1 MSDIHSKHDPR
12 PKQLRV
18 WQLVLIDLLVIAL
31 GLNLFALVHIVLPRQ
46 PATEPQV
53 IGALPAATAA
63 AATSE
68 LLSSTAAPEAES
80 EATAEPEETAEPTP
94 EPIVYDGMFDEKF
107 HDKFTDGE
115 VIADEHSYRS
125 RNLNVTYTEVS
136 EPGLLYHVADIY
148 VRDLKFLRTAFGR
161 GEYAKGSEFLSDMS
175 ARCQAVAAISG
186 DHYNARLEGI
196 VVRNGVLY
204 RETRFDD
211 VCLLLND
218 GSMVTLTN
226 KQLDMEAV
234 KSMGVYQAWAFGPML
249 LDENGQVMSEFNS
262 SVTRNNPRSAIGYVE
277 PGHYVF
283 IQVDGR
289 IAASN
294 GITMQGLSQLFYD
307 WGCVRAFNLDGGA
320 SSGFTWQG
328 ALVSYPYGR
337 PVSDCIYVTDSE
349 EAAD

>member
-1 MSDIHSKHDPR
+1 MSVIHSKHDPR
-12 PKQLRV
+12 PGQLRV
-18 WQLVLIDLLVIAL
+18 WQLVLIDLLVIAV
-31 GLNLFALVHIVLPRQ
+31 GLNLFALVHIVFPRQ
-46 PATEPQV
+46 AVTEPQV
-53 IGALPAATAA
+53 IGALT
-63 AATSE
+63 
-68 LLSSTAAPEAES
+68 
-80 EATAEPEETAEPTP
+80 ATAEASGEPLPSAVTPKVTADPETPVAPTP
-94 EPIVYDGMFDEKF
+94 EPIVYDGMFDERF

-115 VIADEHSYRS
+115 VIVDENSYRS
-125 RNLNVTYTEVS
+125 RNINVTYTEVS
-136 EPGLLYHVADIY
+136 ETGLLYHVADIY

-161 GEYAKGSEFLSDMS
+161 GAYAKGNEPLSDMS
-175 ARCQAVAAISG
+175 SRCQAVAAISG

-211 VCLLLND
+211 VCLLLDD

-234 KSMGVYQAWAFGPML
+234 RTMGVYQAWAFGPML

-289 IAASN
+289 IPGSN

-307 WGCVRAFNLDGGA
+307 LGCVRAFNLDGGA
-320 SSGFTWQG
+320 SAGFTWQG

-349 EAAD
+349 EVTD

>member
-1 MSDIHSKHDPR
+1 MSTIHSKHDPK

-18 WQLVLIDLLVIAL
+18 WQLVLIDLLVIGL
-31 GLNLFALVHIVLPRQ
+31 GLNLFALVHIVFPQ
-46 PATEPQV
+46 QAASAPQV
-53 IGALPAATAA
+53 ISALPTAA
-63 AATSE
+63 VTAAE
-68 LLSSTAAPEAES
+68 PLSTAAY
-80 EATAEPEETAEPTP
+80 PEEVPTEALPETTVEPTP

-115 VIADEHSYRS
+115 VIADESSYRS
-125 RNLNVTYTEVS
+125 RNINVTYTEVS
-136 EPGLLYHVADIY
+136 EPGLIYHVADIY

-161 GEYAKGSEFLSDMS
+161 GAYAKGSEHLVDMS
-175 ARCQAVAAISG
+175 SRCQAVAAISG

-211 VCLLLND
+211 VCLLLDD
-218 GSMVTLTN
+218 GSMVTMTN
-226 KQLDMEAV
+226 KELDLEAV

-289 IAASN
+289 IPGSN

-307 WGCVRAFNLDGGA
+307 RGCVRAFNLDGGA

-349 EAAD
+349 EAAE

>member
-1 MSDIHSKHDPR
+1 MEVRDIHGRHGSA
-12 PKQLRV
+12 PKLLPV
-18 WQLVLIDLLVIAL
+18 WLLVLIDLFVIAL
-31 GLNLFALVHIVLPRQ
+31 GLNLFALVHIVFPRQ
-46 PATEPQV
+46 AAVKPQV
-53 IGALPAATAA
+53 IAALPTAGTRAETVAPA
-63 AATSE
+63 AATD
-68 LLSSTAAPEAES
+68 AAS
-80 EATAEPEETAEPTP
+80 EATTAPSA

-125 RNLNVTYTEVS
+125 RNINVTYTEVS

-161 GEYAKGSEFLSDMS
+161 GEYAKGSESLSDMA

-186 DHYNARLEGI
+186 DHYNARLEGL

-211 VCLLLND
+211 VCLLLMD
-218 GSMVTLTN
+218 GSMVTMTN
-226 KQLDMEAV
+226 SQLDLEAV
-234 KSMGVYQAWAFGPML
+234 RSMGVYQAWAFGPML

-289 IAASN
+289 IPASN

-328 ALVSYPYGR
+328 ALVSFPYGR
-337 PVSDCIYVTDSE
+337 PVSDCIYVTDHE

>member
-1 MSDIHSKHDPR
+1 MSVIHSKHDPR
-12 PKQLRV
+12 PRQLRV

-53 IGALPAATAA
+53 IGALPAATTA
-63 AATSE
+63 AATGE
-68 LLSSTAAPEAES
+68 LLSSTAAPED
-80 EATAEPEETAEPTP
+80 EPEETAEPTP

-125 RNLNVTYTEVS
+125 RNINVTYTEVS

-161 GEYAKGSEFLSDMS
+161 GEYAKGSEHLSDMS
-175 ARCQAVAAISG
+175 ARCEAVAAISG

-289 IAASN
+289 IPASN

-328 ALVSYPYGR
+328 ALVSYSYGR

-349 EAAD
+349 EAGD

>member
-1 MSDIHSKHDPR
+1 VSTIHSRHDPEPR
-12 PKQLRV
+12 QLRV

-31 GLNLFALVHIVLPRQ
+31 GLNLFALVHIVFPRQ
-46 PATEPQV
+46 AATVPQV
-53 IGALPAATAA
+53 IAALPTAA
-63 AATSE
+63 VSEPLSTTSYAGEDPAA
-68 LLSSTAAPEAES
+68 STP
-80 EATAEPEETAEPTP
+80 EPTA

-125 RNLNVTYTEVS
+125 RNINVTYTEVS
-136 EPGLLYHVADIY
+136 EPGLIYHVADIY
-148 VRDLKFLRTAFGR
+148 IRDLKFLRTAFGR
-161 GEYAKGSEFLSDMS
+161 GEYAKGNEHLSDMA

-218 GSMVTLTN
+218 GRMVTMTN
-226 KQLDMEAV
+226 RQLDMEAV

-262 SVTRNNPRSAIGYVE
+262 TVTRNNPRSAIGYVE

-289 IAASN
+289 IPGSN

-307 WGCVRAFNLDGGA
+307 RGCVQAFNLDGGA

-337 PVSDCIYVTDSE
+337 PVSDCIYVADYE
-349 EAAD
+349 EAE